1 MLWAYRPRDVEYHQD
16 PLSVALDPPALPE
29 WLSLAEWGE
38 TTGQLL
44 GAAVLGAAVAGLY
57 VYYRPP
63 EERTRGFA
71 QALILLAPLITMVTL
86 AVGGNVAAAFTLVGT
101 LAIVRFRTVVR
112 DTRDTVYVIFAV
124 AVGMAM
130 GQRSI
135 AVGVLGT
142 LVLGLV
148 ILFIRR
154 LQPAPAV
161 PVAQLRLLISP
172 PDGDPALYKGVL
184 DRFGGHARV
193 LRSSIDEG
201 GKQLSLRLAVEGID
215 PVRSPEVVIALL
227 AEPDIQGAT
236 FASAE

>member
-1 MLWAYRPRDVEYHQD
+1 MEYQSDVL
-16 PLSVALDPPALPE
+16 PAALDSPPADLPQ
-29 WLSLAEWGE
+29 WLTLGEWGDIA
-38 TTGQLL
+38 GRLLGAALL
-44 GAAVLGAAVAGLY
+44 GAAVARLY
-57 VYYRPP
+57 AYHRPP

-71 QALILLAPLITMVTL
+71 QALILLAPLITMVTM

-130 GQRSI
+130 GQLSI
-135 AVGVLGT
+135 AVAVLGT

-148 ILFIRR
+148 ILLIRR
-154 LQPAPAV
+154 LQPTPPL

-184 DRFGGHARV
+184 DRFGGHGRV
-193 LRSSIDEG
+193 VRSSIDEG

-227 AEPDIQGAT
+227 AEPDIQQAA
-236 FASAE
+236 FASADE